1 MERWIKS
8 AVASLALAAVILV
21 APVLA
26 QEVNRSV
33 TLRRDARLGQQALT
47 KGEYSVKYTEGK
59 GELIVLR
66 DKREVLTATYEL
78 AKLDKPAADNAVI
91 YSENADGSF
100 QLKRIEFRGSASAL
114 MFENTIAKAI
124 SK

>member
-59 GELIVLR
+59 RELVVLR

-114 MFENTIAKAI
+114 VFENTIAKAI

>member
-33 TLRRDARLGQQALT
+33 SLRRDAKLGQQALT

-114 MFENTIAKAI
+114 VFENTIAKAI

>member
-59 GELIVLR
+59 GELIEIGRAHV
-66 DKREVLTATYEL
+66 
-78 AKLDKPAADNAVI
+78 
-91 YSENADGSF
+91 
-100 QLKRIEFRGSASAL
+100 
-114 MFENTIAKAI
+114 
-124 SK
+124 

>member
-8 AVASLALAAVILV
+8 AVASLALAAAILV

-33 TLRRDARLGQQALT
+33 TLRRDAKFGQQALT

-59 GELIVLR
+59 GELVVLR

-114 MFENTIAKAI
+114 VFENTIAKAI

>member
-1 MERWIKS
+1 MERCIKS

-33 TLRRDARLGQQALT
+33 TLRRDAKLGQQALT
-47 KGEYSVKYTEGK
+47 KGEYSVKYTESK
-59 GELIVLR
+59 GELVVLR

-114 MFENTIAKAI
+114 VFENTIAKAI
-124 SK
+124 NK